1 MRTVLLKDIAHGRS
15 GDKGDVSNI
24 CLYARNSEDYQI
36 LRDQVTA
43 ARVKEHFKDLVT
55 GPVERYEMPQLG
67 GMNFVMHGALDGGAT
82 RSLRMDTLGK
92 TMAAAL
98 LKMKITVE

>member
-1 MRTVLLKDIAHGRS
+1 MRKVLLKDIAHGRS

-24 CLYARNSEDYQI
+24 CIYARDPKDYQV
-36 LRDQVTA
+36 LLTQVTA
-43 ARVKEHFKDLVT
+43 EKVKEHFKDLVK
-55 GPVERYEMPQLG
+55 GPVERYELLQLG

-82 RSLRMDTLGK
+82 RSLRIDSLGK

-98 LKMKITVE
+98 LRMEITVE